1 MEIIL
6 KQDVKNLGYKD
17 DVVNVRPGFGRN
29 YLIPNGMAIA
39 ADVTAKKIHAENVK
53 QRAHKE
59 VKIKAEA
66 EKNAAKLSEM
76 TVKVGA
82 KTGDNGKIFGSITSV
97 QLTEALRK
105 VGFEVDR
112 RNVTIVNEDTV
123 KTTGTYQAKVRLH
136 KEVVA
141 EFSFEVVSE

>member
-17 DVVNVRPGFGRN
+17 DVVKVRPGFGRN
-29 YLIPNGMAIA
+29 YLIPNGIAIA
-39 ADVTAKKIHAENVK
+39 ADATAKKIHAENVK

-76 TVKVGA
+76 TVSVGA
-82 KTGDNGKIFGSITSV
+82 KTGENGKIFGSITSV
-97 QLTEALRK
+97 QLADSLK
-105 VGFEVDR
+105 KLGFDLDR
-112 RNVTIVNEDTV
+112 RNITIENEDSV
-123 KTTGTYQAKVRLH
+123 KTTGTYNAKVRLH

-141 EFSFEVVSE
+141 SFKFEVVSE

>member
-17 DVVNVRPGFGRN
+17 DVVKVRPGFGRN
-29 YLIPNGMAIA
+29 FLIPKGMAIA
-39 ADVTAKKIHAENVK
+39 ADATAKKIHAENVK

-59 VKIKAEA
+59 VKIKEEA
-66 EKNAAKLSEM
+66 EKNAAKLGEM

-105 VGFEVDR
+105 LGFEIDR
-112 RNVTIVNEDTV
+112 RNVTIENEETV
-123 KTTGTYQAKVRLH
+123 KTIGTYKAKVRLH

-141 EFSFEVVSE
+141 SFSFEVVSE

>member
-1 MEIIL
+1 MEVIL

-17 DVVNVRPGFGRN
+17 DVVKVRPGYGRN
-29 YLIPNGMAIA
+29 YLIPNGIATA
-39 ADVTAKKIHAENVK
+39 ADETAKKIHAENVK

-59 VKIKAEA
+59 AKVKAEA

-82 KTGDNGKIFGSITSV
+82 KTGDGGKIFGSITSV
-97 QLTEALRK
+97 QLTESLRK
-105 VGFEVDR
+105 LGFDVDR
-112 RNVTIVNEDTV
+112 RNITIENLDDV
-123 KTTGTYQAKVRLH
+123 KTTGTYKAKVRLH

-141 EFSFEVVSE
+141 PFNFEVVSE

>member
-17 DVVNVRPGFGRN
+17 DVVKVKPGYGRN
-29 YLIPNGMAIA
+29 YLIPNGIA
-39 ADVTAKKIHAENVK
+39 VLADEKMKKIHSENVK

-59 VKIKAEA
+59 AKIKAEA

-76 TVKVGA
+76 TVKVA
-82 KTGDNGKIFGSITSV
+82 TKAGDNGKIFGSITSV
-97 QLTEALRK
+97 QLADGLRK
-105 VGFEVDR
+105 LGYEIDR
-112 RNVTIVNEDTV
+112 RNITIENADTV
-123 KTTGTYQAKVRLH
+123 KALGTYSAKARLH

-141 EFSFEVVSE
+141 SFNFEVVAE

>member
-1 MEIIL
+1 MEVIL

-17 DVVNVRPGFGRN
+17 DVVKVRPGFGRN
-29 YLIPNGMAIA
+29 FLIPKGLAIT

-66 EKNAAKLSEM
+66 EKNAAKLAEM

-82 KTGDNGKIFGSITSV
+82 KTGENGKIFGSITSV
-97 QLTEALRK
+97 QLVDALRK
-105 VGFEVDR
+105 LGFEIDR
-112 RNVTIVNEDTV
+112 RNITIENEDTV
-123 KTTGTYQAKVRLH
+123 KTTGTYKAKVRLH
-136 KEVVA
+136 KEVLA
-141 EFSFEVVSE
+141 TFNFEVVSE

>member
-17 DVVNVRPGFGRN
+17 DVVKVRPGFGRN

-39 ADVTAKKIHAENVK
+39 ADATAKKIHAENVK

-66 EKNAAKLSEM
+66 EKTAEKLSGM

-105 VGFEVDR
+105 LGFEVDR
-112 RNVTIVNEDTV
+112 RNVTIINEDAV

>member
-29 YLIPNGMAIA
+29 FLIPKGIAIA
-39 ADVTAKKIHAENVK
+39 ADATAKKIHAENVK

-66 EKNAAKLSEM
+66 EKNAAKLGEM
-76 TVKVGA
+76 IVKVGA
-82 KTGDNGKIFGSITSV
+82 KTGENGKIFGSITSV

-105 VGFEVDR
+105 LGFELDR
-112 RNVTIVNEDTV
+112 RNITIENEETV
-123 KTTGTYQAKVRLH
+123 KTTGVYNAKVRLH

-141 EFSFEVVSE
+141 SFQFEVVPE

>member
-1 MEIIL
+1 MEVIL

-17 DVVNVRPGFGRN
+17 DVVKVRPGFGRN
-29 YLIPNGMAIA
+29 YLIPNGIAIT
-39 ADVTAKKIHAENVK
+39 ADATAKKIHAENVK

-66 EKNAAKLSEM
+66 EKNAAKISEM

-97 QLTEALRK
+97 QLTDALRK
-105 VGFEVDR
+105 LGFEVDR
-112 RNVTIVNEDTV
+112 RNVTIENEDTV
-123 KTTGTYQAKVRLH
+123 KTVGTYNAKVRLH

-141 EFSFEVVSE
+141 NFKFEVVSE

>member
-1 MEIIL
+1 MEVIL

-17 DVVNVRPGFGRN
+17 DVVKVRPGYGRN
-29 YLIPNGMAIA
+29 YLIPRGIA
-39 ADVTAKKIHAENVK
+39 TVADVTAKKIHAENVK

-59 VKIKAEA
+59 AKVKAEA

-97 QLTEALRK
+97 QLTESLRK
-105 VGFEVDR
+105 LGFEVDR
-112 RNVTIVNEDTV
+112 RNITIDNADDV
-123 KTTGTYQAKVRLH
+123 KTIGTYNAKVRLH
-136 KEVVA
+136 KEVLA
-141 EFSFEVVSE
+141 PFKFEVVSE

>member
-17 DVVNVRPGFGRN
+17 DVVSVKPGYGRN
-29 YLIPNGMAIA
+29 YLIPQGVAIL
-39 ADVTAKKIHAENVK
+39 ADATAKKIHAENVK

-59 VKIKAEA
+59 AKVKAEA
-66 EKNAAKLSEM
+66 EKNAAKLGEM
-76 TVKVGA
+76 TVKVA
-82 KTGDNGKIFGSITSV
+82 TKAGDNGKIFGSITSV
-97 QLTEALRK
+97 QLAEGLRK

-112 RNVTIVNEDTV
+112 RNITIDNADTV
-123 KTTGTYQAKVRLH
+123 KTLGTYTAKARLH

-141 EFSFEVVSE
+141 TFSFEVVGE